1 MIESSRLIWEKG
13 MQSPEGHRDEM
24 ILETHRLNLGYGDI
38 QILWDIDIQ
47 IREGEI
53 VALAGSNGAGKS
65 TLLKG
70 MIGLLKPMSGKI
82 LFQNKDISSLRPFD
96 RVPIGISMIPEG
108 RELFYWMTAEENILM
123 GAYSRPDSNEI
134 QKELEWIYNLF
145 PILSERRHQ
154 QAGTL
159 SGGEQ
164 QMCAIARGLMANP
177 KLLLLDEL
185 SLGLAPVMVDRLV
198 HAIREIHRLRKISIF
213 LVEQDVQTAFE
224 LASRGYV
231 IETGKIIAA
240 DTSQNL
246 LNDNRIREAY
256 LGI

>member
-1 MIESSRLIWEKG
+1 ML
-13 MQSPEGHRDEM
+13 
-24 ILETHRLNLGYGDI
+24 LEARSLNIGYGDI
-38 QILWDIDIQ
+38 QVLWDIRLNID
-47 IREGEI
+47 EGEI
-53 VALAGSNGAGKS
+53 VALAGSNGAGKT

-70 MIGLLKPMSGKI
+70 LVGVLKPLSGEI
-82 LFQNKDISSLRPFD
+82 YFETQNISSLRPYQ
-96 RVPIGISMIPEG
+96 RVPLGISLVPEG
-108 RELFYWMTAEENILM
+108 RELFYWMGVEENILM
-123 GAYSRPDSNEI
+123 GAYSRPDADGI
-134 QKELEWIYNLF
+134 RKDLDWIYNLF
-145 PILSERRHQ
+145 PILLERKHQ
-154 QAGTL
+154 QAITL

-185 SLGLAPVMVDRLV
+185 SLGLAPVTVDRLV

-213 LVEQDVQTAFE
+213 LVEQDVHTAFE

-246 LNDNRIREAY
+246 LADNRIREAY

>member
-1 MIESSRLIWEKG
+1 ML
-13 MQSPEGHRDEM
+13 
-24 ILETHRLNLGYGDI
+24 LETRKLDIGYGDI
-38 QILWDIDIQ
+38 QILWDIHLKIG
-47 IREGEI
+47 EGEV
-53 VALAGSNGAGKS
+53 VALAGSNGAGKT

-70 MIGLLKPMSGKI
+70 LLGVLKPLSGEI
-82 LFQNKDISSLRPFD
+82 LFEDKNISFLRPYQ
-96 RVPIGISMIPEG
+96 RVPLGISLVPEG
-108 RELFYWMTAEENILM
+108 RELFYWMGVEENILM
-123 GAYSRPDSNEI
+123 GAYSRRDADGI
-134 QKELEWIYNLF
+134 QKDLHWIYHLF
-145 PILSERRHQ
+145 PILDERKHQ

-164 QMCAIARGLMANP
+164 QMCAIARGLMSSP

-198 HAIREIHRLRKISIF
+198 DAIREIHRLRKISIF

-224 LASRGYV
+224 LAGRGYV
-231 IETGKIIAA
+231 IETGKIIAD

-246 LNDNRIREAY
+246 LQDNRIREAY

>member
-1 MIESSRLIWEKG
+1 ML
-13 MQSPEGHRDEM
+13 
-24 ILETHRLNLGYGDI
+24 LETRSLNIGYGDI
-38 QILWDIDIQ
+38 QVLWDIHLRID
-47 IREGEI
+47 EGEI
-53 VALAGSNGAGKS
+53 VALAGSNGAGKT

-70 MIGLLKPMSGKI
+70 LVGVLKPISGEI
-82 LFQNKDISSLRPFD
+82 LFENKNISALRPYQ
-96 RVPIGISMIPEG
+96 RVPLGISLVPEG
-108 RELFYWMTAEENILM
+108 RELFYWMGVEENILM
-123 GAYSRPDSNEI
+123 GAYSRLDSNGI
-134 QKELEWIYNLF
+134 QKDLGWVYDLF
-145 PILSERRHQ
+145 PILRERKHQ

-198 HAIREIHRLRKISIF
+198 HAIREIHRLRKISIL

-231 IETGKIIAA
+231 IETGKIIVA
-240 DTSQNL
+240 DTSKNL
-246 LNDNRIREAY
+246 LSDSRIREAY

>member
-1 MIESSRLIWEKG
+1 ML
-13 MQSPEGHRDEM
+13 
-24 ILETHRLNLGYGDI
+24 LETRTLNIGYGDI
-38 QILWDIDIQ
+38 QVLWDIHLTID
-47 IREGEI
+47 EGEV
-53 VALAGSNGAGKS
+53 VALAGSNGAGKT

-70 MIGLLKPMSGKI
+70 LVGVLKPISGEI
-82 LFQNKDISSLRPFD
+82 LFEGKNISALRPYD
-96 RVPIGISMIPEG
+96 RVPLGISLVPEG
-108 RELFYWMTAEENILM
+108 RELFYWMGVEENILM
-123 GAYSRPDSNEI
+123 GAYSRPDADGI
-134 QKELEWIYNLF
+134 QQDLEWIYNLF
-145 PILSERRHQ
+145 PILKERKHQ

-198 HAIREIHRLRKISIF
+198 HAIREIHRLKKISIL

-231 IETGKIIAA
+231 IETGKIIAE

-246 LNDNRIREAY
+246 LQDNRIREAY

>member
-1 MIESSRLIWEKG
+1 ML
-13 MQSPEGHRDEM
+13 
-24 ILETHRLNLGYGDI
+24 LETRTLNIGYGDI
-38 QILWDIDIQ
+38 QVLWDIHLTID
-47 IREGEI
+47 EGEV
-53 VALAGSNGAGKS
+53 VALAGSNGAGKT

-70 MIGLLKPMSGKI
+70 LVGVLKPISGEI
-82 LFQNKDISSLRPFD
+82 LFEGKNISALRPYD
-96 RVPIGISMIPEG
+96 RVPLGISLVPEG
-108 RELFYWMTAEENILM
+108 RELFYWMGVEENILM
-123 GAYSRPDSNEI
+123 GAYSRPDPDGI
-134 QKELEWIYNLF
+134 QQDLEWIYNLF
-145 PILSERRHQ
+145 PILKERKHQ

-198 HAIREIHRLRKISIF
+198 HAIREIHRLKKISIL

-246 LNDNRIREAY
+246 LSDNRIREAY

>member
-1 MIESSRLIWEKG
+1 
-13 MQSPEGHRDEM
+13 MQKPAGSQDKVL
-24 ILETHRLNLGYGDI
+24 LETHKLNIGYGDI
-38 QILWDIDIQ
+38 QVLWDIHLKIDESEVI
-47 IREGEI
+47 
-53 VALAGSNGAGKS
+53 ALAGSNGAGKT

-70 MIGLLKPMSGKI
+70 LIGVLKPISGEI
-82 LFQNKDISSLRPFD
+82 MFEGRNISSLPPYQ
-96 RVPIGISMIPEG
+96 RVPLGISLVPEG
-108 RELFYWMTAEENILM
+108 RELFYWMGVEENILM
-123 GAYSRPDSNEI
+123 GAYSRLDAEGT
-134 QKELEWIYNLF
+134 QKDMEWIYKLF
-145 PILSERRHQ
+145 PILEERRNQ

-198 HAIREIHRLRKISIF
+198 QTIREIHRLRKISIF

-231 IETGKIIAA
+231 IETGKIIAD

-246 LNDNRIREAY
+246 LNDHRIREAY

>member
-1 MIESSRLIWEKG
+1 
-13 MQSPEGHRDEM
+13 MQRPNGGGGKM
-24 ILETHRLNLGYGDI
+24 LLETRKLNIGYGDI
-38 QILWDIDIQ
+38 QVLWDIHLRID
-47 IREGEI
+47 EGEI
-53 VALAGSNGAGKS
+53 VALAGSNGAGKT
-65 TLLKG
+65 TLFKALLG
-70 MIGLLKPMSGKI
+70 VLKPLSGEI
-82 LFQNKDISSLRPFD
+82 LFEDKNISSLRPYQ
-96 RVPIGISMIPEG
+96 RVPLGISLVPEG
-108 RELFYWMTAEENILM
+108 RELFYWMEVEENILM
-123 GAYSRPDSNEI
+123 GAYVRSDANGI
-134 QKELEWIYNLF
+134 QKDLEWIYSLF
-145 PILSERRHQ
+145 PVLYERKHQ

-240 DTSQNL
+240 DISENL
-246 LNDNRIREAY
+246 LRDNRIREAY

>member
-1 MIESSRLIWEKG
+1 
-13 MQSPEGHRDEM
+13 MQRPAGGQDKM
-24 ILETHRLNLGYGDI
+24 LVETRTLNIGYGDI
-38 QILWDIDIQ
+38 QVLWDIHLTID
-47 IREGEI
+47 EGEV
-53 VALAGSNGAGKS
+53 VALAGSNGAGKT

-70 MIGLLKPMSGKI
+70 LVGVLKPISGEI
-82 LFQNKDISSLRPFD
+82 LFEGKNISALRPYD
-96 RVPIGISMIPEG
+96 RVPLGISLVPEG
-108 RELFYWMTAEENILM
+108 RELFYWMGVEENILM
-123 GAYSRPDSNEI
+123 GAYSRPDADGI
-134 QKELEWIYNLF
+134 QQDLEWIYNLF
-145 PILSERRHQ
+145 PILKERKHQ

-198 HAIREIHRLRKISIF
+198 HAIREIHRLKKISIL

-246 LNDNRIREAY
+246 LSDNRIREAY

>member
-1 MIESSRLIWEKG
+1 ML
-13 MQSPEGHRDEM
+13 
-24 ILETHRLNLGYGDI
+24 LETRKLNIGYGDI
-38 QILWDIDIQ
+38 QVLWDIHLRID
-47 IREGEI
+47 EGEI
-53 VALAGSNGAGKS
+53 VALAGSNGAGKT
-65 TLLKG
+65 TLFKALLG
-70 MIGLLKPMSGKI
+70 VLKPLSGEI
-82 LFQNKDISSLRPFD
+82 LFEDKNISSLRPYQ
-96 RVPIGISMIPEG
+96 RVPLGISLVPEG
-108 RELFYWMTAEENILM
+108 RELFYWMEVEENILM
-123 GAYSRPDSNEI
+123 GAYVRSDANEI
-134 QKELEWIYNLF
+134 RKDLEWIYSLF
-145 PILSERRHQ
+145 PVLYERKHQ

-240 DTSQNL
+240 DISENL
-246 LNDNRIREAY
+246 LRENRIREAY

>member
-1 MIESSRLIWEKG
+1 ML
-13 MQSPEGHRDEM
+13 
-24 ILETHRLNLGYGDI
+24 LETRSLNIGYGDI
-38 QILWDIDIQ
+38 QVLWDIHLRID
-47 IREGEI
+47 EGEI
-53 VALAGSNGAGKS
+53 VALAGSNGAGKT

-70 MIGLLKPMSGKI
+70 LVGVLKPISGEI
-82 LFQNKDISSLRPFD
+82 LFENKNISALRPYQ
-96 RVPIGISMIPEG
+96 RVPLGISLVPEG
-108 RELFYWMTAEENILM
+108 RELFYWMGVEENILM
-123 GAYSRPDSNEI
+123 GAYSRLDSNGI
-134 QKELEWIYNLF
+134 QKDLGWVYDLF
-145 PILSERRHQ
+145 PILRERKHQ

-198 HAIREIHRLRKISIF
+198 HAIREIHRLRKISIL

-224 LASRGYV
+224 LAGRGYV
-231 IETGKIIAA
+231 IETGKIIVA
-240 DTSQNL
+240 DTSKNL
-246 LNDNRIREAY
+246 LSDSRIREAY

>member
-1 MIESSRLIWEKG
+1 
-13 MQSPEGHRDEM
+13 MQRPEGHRDGFL
-24 ILETHRLNLGYGDI
+24 LETHHLNLGYGDI
-38 QILWDIDIQ
+38 QVLWDIEVRIG
-47 IREGEI
+47 EEEI

-70 MIGLLKPMSGKI
+70 LIGLLRPVSGEI
-82 LFQNKDISSLRPFD
+82 LFQKKEVSSLRPYD
-96 RVPIGISMIPEG
+96 RVPLGISMVPEG
-108 RELFYWMTAEENILM
+108 REIFYWMTVAENIRL
-123 GAYSRPDSNEI
+123 GAYLRQGQEAI
-134 QKELEWIYNLF
+134 QRDMEWVFGLF
-145 PILSERRHQ
+145 PILGERRTQ

-185 SLGLAPVMVDRLV
+185 SLGLAPVVVDRLV
-198 HAIREIHRLRKISIF
+198 AAIREIHRSRKISIF
-213 LVEQDVQTAFE
+213 LVEQDVQTALE

-231 IETGKIIAA
+231 LETGKIIAE
-240 DTSQNL
+240 DTSENL
-246 LNDNRIREAY
+246 LKNDRIREAY